1 MIHDESLQRLWP
13 CTRRMALKCALTC
26 ATVGYATLGSA
37 SAFAQSSVFV
47 MPERQALLL
56 KDVSS
61 VVGTDAATGVVGAL
75 AVNLAAGVD
84 NVQSNQAAVLYGAGG
99 AIVSGQQQT
108 VRSTRTRI
116 GTASVQIDGNAFS
129 NTVGVVA
136 VNQAAGANNLQRN
149 AVAVGGL
156 SVGAEAVTDT
166 VLSVTAARNG
176 GPRVHAGAGQTFE
189 ASISGDAF
197 KGAAGI
203 VQVNQTAGAGNAT
216 ANSFVLRPP
225 AGTFF

>member
-1 MIHDESLQRLWP
+1 MIRDESLRRLQA
-13 CTRRMALKCALTC
+13 CMGSIALACAALSST
-26 ATVGYATLGSA
+26 G
-37 SAFAQSSVFV
+37 AFAQSSIFV
-47 MPERQALLL
+47 MPEKQALLL

-75 AVNLAAGVD
+75 AVNLVAGVD
-84 NVQSNQAAVLYGAGG
+84 NVQSNQAAVLYGSGA

-108 VRSTRTRI
+108 AHTARTRI

-129 NTVGVVA
+129 NTIGVVA

-149 AVAVGGL
+149 AVAVGGFP
-156 SVGAEAVTDT
+156 VGAEAVTDT
-166 VLSVTAARNG
+166 VLSATAARNG
-176 GPRVHAGAGQTFE
+176 GPRNHAGAGQTFE
-189 ASISGDAF
+189 ASISSDAF
-197 KGAAGI
+197 KGATGI